1 MELTNRHINLIIS
14 FICAN
19 IVAVLIY
26 IRGYD
31 ISAMVI
37 LLIGISSLYRADIS
51 REERKRMNRQQRI
64 NAMIYRIILIIAY
77 IYLFIIMVTSFSTT
91 KRG

>member
-1 MELTNRHINLIIS
+1 MELTKRQLNLIIS

-37 LLIGISSLYRADIS
+37 LLIGISSLYRADVS
-51 REERKRMNRQQRI
+51 KEERKRMSNQQRI

-77 IYLFIIMVTSFSTT
+77 IYLFIVMVASFNNV